1 MRPISKTAKKVVAGW
16 VANLQDGDVIRV
28 HNGVITISNYG
39 CENDS
44 VNAYAK

>member
-1 MRPISKTAKKVVAGW
+1 MRRISETAKKVVAGW
-16 VANLQDGDVIRV
+16 GANLQDGDVISM
-28 HNGVITISNYG
+28 HNGIITISNCG